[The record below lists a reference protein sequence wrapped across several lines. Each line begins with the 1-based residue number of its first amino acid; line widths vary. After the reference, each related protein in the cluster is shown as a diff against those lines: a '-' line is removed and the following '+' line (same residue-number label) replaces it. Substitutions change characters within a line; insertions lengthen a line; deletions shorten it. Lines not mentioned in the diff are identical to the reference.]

1 MKICTF
7 CGHSKIA
14 DTNLLYKK
22 LVSEIRHLAC
32 LGVTEFYSGGYG
44 DFDSL
49 AVRAVFEVQAEFP
62 NIQNTIVVPYITE
75 NHLSRYEYTLEKYN
89 AITIYPFETE
99 VLPKFAISKRNE
111 WMVDNSDYIISYVKR
126 DWGGAFNTYEYARRK
141 KKVFIDLTIQTPED
155 FL

>member
-1 MKICTF
+1 MICTF

-22 LVSEIRHLAC
+22 LVGEIRHLAC
-32 LGVTEFYSGGYG
+32 LGVNEFYSGGYG

-49 AVRAVFEVQAEFP
+49 AVRAVHEVQAEFP

-89 AITIYPFETE
+89 AKTIYPFETK
-99 VLPKFAISKRNE
+99 VLERFAISKRNE

-126 DWGGAFNTYEYARRK
+126 DWGGAFNTYQYARRK